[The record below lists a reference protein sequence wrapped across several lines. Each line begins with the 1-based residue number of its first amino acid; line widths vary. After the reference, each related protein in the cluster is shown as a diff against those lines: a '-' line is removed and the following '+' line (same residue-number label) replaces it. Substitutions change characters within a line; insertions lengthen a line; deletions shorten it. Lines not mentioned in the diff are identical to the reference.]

1 MKNLLII
8 LTFLLF
14 NAVQS
19 QFSKGKITYRAT
31 LEDNGSLGNIESTGF
46 PKKIIPNQPSDPPI
60 IFHLFVKGDSGLYQA
75 EYDLET
81 KRKLGFKQNNTALVA
96 GHDRIYYNN
105 LETKE
110 NYYQSFWTKD
120 VLVNVENH
128 KWNITKETK
137 KIGNYICYKATTTV
151 QADQIITFNYLKPVI
166 AWFTPEIPISF
177 GIQSFDGLPGLIME
191 LITDQ
196 ENGKITYTVSN
207 IELNPKEEILINKP
221 DGINFMSETEYKEYI
236 DKLNANRF

>member
-8 LTFLLF
+8 FMFLLF
-14 NAVQS
+14 NAVHS
-19 QFSKGKITYRAT
+19 QFSKGKITYKAT
-31 LEDNGSLGNIESTGF
+31 LEDHGSVEDSELTGF
-46 PKKIIPNQPSDPPI
+46 PKAIIPDKPSSSPI
-60 IFHLFVKGDSGLYQA
+60 IFHLFFKDNSALYQA

-81 KRKLGFKQNNTALVA
+81 KRKLGFKYNKTGVVA
-96 GHDRIYYNN
+96 EHNRIYYNN

-137 KIGNYICYKATTTV
+137 KIGDYICYKATTTV
-151 QADQIITFNYLKPVI
+151 QADQLKTYNYLKPVI

-177 GIQSFDGLPGLIME
+177 GIQSFDGLPGLTME
-191 LITDQ
+191 LITEQ
-196 ENGKITYTVSN
+196 ENGKITYTVTS
-207 IELNPKEEILINKP
+207 IELNPREEIKIIKP
-221 DGINFMSETEYKEYI
+221 VGVNFMSETEYKEYF